1 MKDNIKSE
9 KAYKTIG
16 EVAKDLG
23 LINNKNGNLNTHT
36 IRFWEK
42 QFTQIKPTI
51 KAGGRRYYS
60 YADFEIIKLVKYLLK
75 DKGLTIRGVK
85 KLLKGKKVNQL
96 DDYELLGVNRSDIK
110 GTEEIKNKINKILKL
125 IKELKK
131 LKNG

>member
-75 DKGLTIRGVK
+75 DKFPIK
-85 KLLKGKKVNQL
+85 KLHRQHRSQNYLKTHNLKSFLSKKI
-96 DDYELLGVNRSDIK
+96 G
-110 GTEEIKNKINKILKL
+110 
-125 IKELKK
+125 
-131 LKNG
+131 